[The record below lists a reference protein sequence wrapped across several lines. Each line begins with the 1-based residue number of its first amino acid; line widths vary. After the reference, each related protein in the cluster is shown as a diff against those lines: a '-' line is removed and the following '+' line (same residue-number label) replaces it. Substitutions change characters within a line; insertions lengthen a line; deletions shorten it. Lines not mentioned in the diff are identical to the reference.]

1 MMMNR
6 QEVINEYAQRLY
18 EMMDN
23 RDVEEFIVT
32 SLIREFNQ
40 YTDDQLETEILDM
53 FPDLLES
60 E

>member
-1 MMMNR
+1 MMNR

-32 SLIREFNQ
+32 SLIREFNE
-40 YTDDQLETEILDM
+40 YTDEQLETEILDM
-53 FPDLLES
+53 FPDLLEN

>member
-32 SLIREFNQ
+32 SLIREFNE

>member
-1 MMMNR
+1 MMNR

-32 SLIREFNQ
+32 SLIREFNE

>member
-1 MMMNR
+1 MMNR
-6 QEVINEYAQRLY
+6 HEVIGEYAQRLY
-18 EMMDN
+18 DIMDN

-32 SLIREFNQ
+32 SLIREFNE
-40 YTDDQLETEILDM
+40 YTDEELAAEIGET